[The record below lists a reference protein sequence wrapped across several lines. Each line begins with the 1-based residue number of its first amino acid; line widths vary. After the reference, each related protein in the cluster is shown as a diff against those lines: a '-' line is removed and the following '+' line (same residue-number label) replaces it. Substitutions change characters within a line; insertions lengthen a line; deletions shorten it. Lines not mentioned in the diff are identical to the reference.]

1 MNKSIRFAFAVVCLS
16 ITALAAVATTSKA
29 DGYPLGADVVRTA
42 APTNYMLA
50 GGSSVLVATNNT
62 QRVNCFIEQ
71 MSTNA
76 FWVCE
81 TTSPTNANW
90 FYIPGTVGTTWETKR
105 PALWKGPISI
115 IPDAAS
121 ASLTSK
127 VSVIE
132 GTGSY

>member
-1 MNKSIRFAFAVVCLS
+1 MNKSIRFALAVVCLS
-16 ITALAAVATTSKA
+16 ITILAALTTTSKA
-29 DGYPLGADVVRTA
+29 EGYPLGADVVRTA
-42 APTNYMLA
+42 TPTNFAVA
-50 GGSSVLVATNNT
+50 GGSSALVTTSNT

-90 FYIPGTVGTTWETKR
+90 FYVPGTVGASWETKR

-127 VSVIE
+127 VSVVE

>member
-1 MNKSIRFAFAVVCLS
+1 MKKSLTFAFTIACISLATLAVWP
-16 ITALAAVATTSKA
+16 TTTNA